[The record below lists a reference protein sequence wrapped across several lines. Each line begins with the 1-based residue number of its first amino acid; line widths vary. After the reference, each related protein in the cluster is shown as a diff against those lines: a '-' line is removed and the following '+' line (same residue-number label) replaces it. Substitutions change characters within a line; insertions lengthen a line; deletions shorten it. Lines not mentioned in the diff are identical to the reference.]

1 MDIVKEA
8 TDLLCKVED
17 LSVQTALVNLKEKAS
32 RINNYSSVEEI
43 LEGLRDDE
51 VYSIFMALYLRRDL
65 IDKVDCKKYE
75 RNQVLFLEKDLQE
88 IREIMTDKVA
98 KRFSLTNTE
107 IFRKVLDEMFV
118 RQYEKTIHHFI
129 DVKAKVFRFGTL
141 EKRGTEL
148 YANGKK
154 LPLSFYDITDK
165 RRLKSTVY
173 VYGLSEDVYNNLR
186 KTYKNYIDIKALS
199 SNEDIANIRE
209 RRDWDYFIRVTPQ
222 SDKYNLSITHI
233 IKDND
238 RLNFTGTIQEVV
250 NKIEDKLKDIY
261 RKQKVIARKK
271 LPAPMGM
278 AVKVL
283 DSFRED

>member
-1 MDIVKEA
+1 MNMIKEA

-17 LSVQTALVNLKEKAS
+17 LSVQTALVSLKEKTS
-32 RINNYSSVEEI
+32 KINNYSNIEEI
-43 LEGLRDDE
+43 LGELREDE
-51 VYSIFMALYLRRDL
+51 VCSIFMALYLRRDL

-88 IREIMTDKVA
+88 IREIMTNKVA
-98 KRFSLTNTE
+98 KRFSLNNTE
-107 IFRKVLDEMFV
+107 IFKKVLDEMFV

-129 DVKAKVFRFGTL
+129 DVKAKVFKFGTL

-154 LPLSFYDITDK
+154 LPLSFYDITDR

-173 VYGLSEDVYNNLR
+173 IYGLSEDIYSNLR

-199 SNEDIANIRE
+199 TNEDIANIRE

-222 SDKYNLSITHI
+222 TNRYNLSITHI

-238 RLNFTGTIQEVV
+238 RLNFTGTIQEVT

-261 RKQKVIARKK
+261 RKQKVIAREE